1 MPSRQCTHRRGIRPT
16 TRRRCCLEQPPP
28 VPLSQHDLTMVE
40 ALLALQLIAGP
51 PGPLDR
57 VSAVF
62 GLIGITADGV
72 TTYRFLH
79 DGSGCEESNP
89 FLGPSPSTKRIV
101 ISAVLSASAMIGVQ
115 KLLAHCGRP
124 WSSRMVG
131 YAV

>member
-1 MPSRQCTHRRGIRPT
+1 MNLQTERHASGRCLQHARRAVGRRERRRYCTHPRGIRPT

-28 VPLSQHDLTMVE
+28 APLSQHDLTMVE

-57 VSAVF
+57 VSAVV
-62 GLIGITADGV
+62 GLIGLTADGV

-89 FLGPSPSTKRIV
+89 FLGPFP
-101 ISAVLSASAMIGVQ
+101 
-115 KLLAHCGRP
+115 
-124 WSSRMVG
+124 
-131 YAV
+131 